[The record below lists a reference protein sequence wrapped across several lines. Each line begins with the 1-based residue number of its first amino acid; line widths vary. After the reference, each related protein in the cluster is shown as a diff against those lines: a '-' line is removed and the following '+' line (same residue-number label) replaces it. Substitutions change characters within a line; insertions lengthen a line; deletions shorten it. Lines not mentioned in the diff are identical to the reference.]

1 MKLCHVTDI
10 YVGNKTDDL
19 VQLKTIGEQI
29 RDCLEEEAR
38 LQSRLAVLQ
47 TDYITVKSEIEK
59 KLLGVIEKRKQLQL
73 EKGKGA
79 DPWKK

>member
-1 MKLCHVTDI
+1 MRLCHVTDI

-19 VQLKTIGEQI
+19 VQLKTIDEQI

>member
-1 MKLCHVTDI
+1 MTDI

-19 VQLKTIGEQI
+19 VQLKTIDEQI